1 MTYQVGDT
9 ITLKQDPTI
18 KGVIVE
24 VEFPDAGAGWGDGYK
39 IDWWKN
45 EEYIGQLPHSKNF
58 MLHSTYVTPSKS
70 LEEQVKE
77 LLG

>member
-9 ITLKQDPTI
+9 VILKQDPTI
-18 KGVIVE
+18 KGVIVKIQS
-24 VEFPDAGAGWGDGYK
+24 AGYS

-45 EEYIGQLPHSKNF
+45 EEYFGQICNSELF
-58 MLHSTYVTPSKS
+58 MLHSVYVTPSKS

>member
-24 VEFPDAGAGWGDGYK
+24 VQFNGYK

-58 MLHSTYVTPSKS
+58 MLHSVYVTPSKS